1 MGMYYNSSEVT
12 GDWDSDVAGTDK
24 PGNPLTVSNANRLY
38 VTGLSARVVVD
49 AETDTIVITG
59 RWQGRKPTQQRG
71 QRRIRDR
78 HSRRRRYRN
87 CERERPR
94 GCLRRTVRSLRAGQ
108 YDRDW
113 CRHRHLRDRVQL
125 PSPRVRELL
134 RRKPNP
140 EGIRCRSPTQKSN
153 ESNSS

>member
-59 RWQGRKPTQQRG
+59 RWQVSNDRTNWEDASPPTNAGNVAIATGTAGADDTVTVNVSAPAGVYGAQFA
-71 QRRIRDR
+71 
-78 HSRRRRYRN
+78 RYVLVN
-87 CERERPR
+87 TIVT
-94 GCLRRTVRSLRAGQ
+94 GAVTDTYAIGYSYRAPGF
-108 YDRDW
+108 
-113 CRHRHLRDRVQL
+113 
-125 PSPRVRELL
+125 E
-134 RRKPNP
+134 NF
-140 EGIRCRSPTQKSN
+140 
-153 ESNSS
+153 